1 MALEGYFRF
10 SRAAARRA
18 DDDHKH
24 IADAYLGADWDERI
38 VVTVAVSAAVVV
50 VVLIA
55 VLMGSV
61 GP

>member
-1 MALEGYFRF
+1 MALEGNFGIP
-10 SRAAARRA
+10 RAAARPA
-18 DDDHKH
+18 DNDNK
-24 IADAYLGADWDERI
+24 DAYLAAEWGERV

-50 VVLIA
+50 VALIA

>member
-1 MALEGYFRF
+1 MALESYFGIP
-10 SRAAARRA
+10 RASARPA
-18 DDDHKH
+18 DNDNE
-24 IADAYLGADWDERI
+24 DAYFVAEWGEGVA
-38 VVTVAVSAAVVV
+38 VTVAVSAAVAI